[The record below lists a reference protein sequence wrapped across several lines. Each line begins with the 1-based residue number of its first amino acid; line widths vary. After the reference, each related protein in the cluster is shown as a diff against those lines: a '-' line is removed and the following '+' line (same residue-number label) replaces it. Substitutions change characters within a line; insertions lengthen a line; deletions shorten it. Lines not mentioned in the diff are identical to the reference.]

1 MAGLFM
7 NNVDTI
13 MNFMRRQNLLIA
25 GVLVLAGLSSSAR
38 AQKVGAGDTA
48 SVRVQTVESRKR
60 VATEDVVGTVRPRL
74 RSALEAKV
82 SGRVERML
90 AVPGQRAKTGELLV
104 QIYAPEIQ
112 ARFDQARAIR
122 EQADREFKRKQSLF
136 NDKTISRS
144 EFDAAESELR
154 VADAS
159 VKEAETVLGYT
170 KITAP
175 FDGIVTAKRADV
187 GDLASPGKTLVE
199 MEDPATLRLE
209 ADVPEALMGKISM
222 GDKLS
227 IRVPAIGAT
236 LEGTVSEISPVA
248 DANSRTFPVKLD
260 LGGTAG
266 LRSGQFGRLAVPVA
280 EVSAIRVS
288 AGAVIVRGQMEISFV
303 IAADGKARMRLV
315 KTGKHLEG
323 ETEIVSGLNPGEQI
337 IVDVPPGLLDGQ
349 PIAIKR

>member
-1 MAGLFM
+1 
-7 NNVDTI
+7 
-13 MNFMRRQNLLIA
+13 MRIQNLLVA
-25 GVLVLAGLSSSAR
+25 GALVLAGLPFAAQ
-38 AQKVGAGDTA
+38 AQKTEADAGA

-60 VATEDVVGTVRPRL
+60 IATEDVVGTVRPSL

-90 AVPGQRAKTGELLV
+90 AVPGQRAKAGDLLV

-136 NDKTISRS
+136 KDRTISQS
-144 EFDAAESELR
+144 EFDTAESELR

-159 VKEAETVLGYT
+159 VKEAETVQGYT

-187 GDLASPGKTLVE
+187 GDLASPGKILVE
-199 MEDPATLRLE
+199 MEDPTTLRLE

-227 IRVPAIGAT
+227 VRVPAIGAT

-260 LGGTAG
+260 LGSSAR

-280 EVSAIRVS
+280 EVSAIRIP
-288 AGAVIVRGQMEISFV
+288 AGAVIVRGQMEIAFV
-303 IAADGKARMRLV
+303 ADGGKARMRLV

-337 IVDVPPGLLDGQ
+337 IVEIPPGLLDGR
-349 PIAIKR
+349 PVEIKR